1 MGRHSTC
8 HEHRPGREETADLTP
23 VRRQQHPAD
32 STARERLREL
42 MLAGPGLTS
51 HAEVCTIAHSLPRCG
66 LAGAW
71 GRADC
76 ESQTEGSRVGG
87 LSDAAMVVPMRQE
100 PLRVAIVG
108 GGIGGAAA
116 AHALLR
122 RGIAVGLYQE
132 APGLSEV
139 GAGVALQPNGIRMLR
154 QLGLESELL
163 PWGARWSDPQFR
175 RPDGSYIASMWPPG
189 WAMPLRSMACIAPT
203 CWPCSWIGCRPTSS
217 PPTTDASPS
226 PRMNMRHHSRLPTA
240 DAWLPMLSSRPTA
253 FILSFRPMW
262 PPRPRRYPE
271 EAAAWRGL
279 LEAFTSRA
287 GRRGSGAT
295 NRGSR

>member
-154 QLGLESELL
+154 QLGLGSELL
-163 PWGARWSDPQFR
+163 RWGARWSDPQFR

-203 CWPCSWIGCRPTSS
+203 CWPCSWIGCPADIIATDHRCVAFAQDEQEASLTFANGRRVVADVVVTADGVHSKLQAYVAAPS
-217 PPTTDASPS
+217 PPL
-226 PRMNMRHHSRLPTA
+226 PRGGRGVAR
-240 DAWLPMLSSRPTA
+240 
-253 FILSFRPMW
+253 
-262 PPRPRRYPE
+262 PPRGLYQPRRQ
-271 EAAAWRGL
+271 AR
-279 LEAFTSRA
+279 
-287 GRRGSGAT
+287 
-295 NRGSR
+295 